1 MCKIICQFSY
11 VRAQHTVQ
19 GKHCSSTFHISSSTK
34 WKVLTLYRSKSFFT
48 RFFFPNLCLWPT
60 TYLFSYHG
68 LSRDPRS
75 IRARLRF
82 QPWVSGVYIYIYIFI
97 LVLRFEFYR
106 FQYSRENKCIWDV
119 EDGVFKS
126 IRDSLLL
133 LWQIVT
139 CLFLNFYFYESWN

>member
-82 QPWVSGVYIYIYIFI
+82 QPWVSGVYIYIYIYLYWYWGLNFI
-97 LVLRFEFYR
+97 VSNIHEKISVYEMLKMV
-106 FQYSRENKCIWDV
+106 
-119 EDGVFKS
+119 
-126 IRDSLLL
+126 
-133 LWQIVT
+133 
-139 CLFLNFYFYESWN
+139 FLNRFVTLYYFCDKL